1 MNKVLKSHRQHNG
14 EIFMSFVKT
23 FRDKLIILKKY
34 VEGTKMKK
42 RIGLLYGGK
51 SAEHEVSLS
60 TACAVTG
67 ALDFEEYEIYPI
79 YITPDGEWRRGER
92 LAKPASSI
100 EELQFGNDAIVLENN
115 ITAFLIDDNGTA
127 VKFDVIFPLLHGTN
141 GEDGTVQG
149 LLEVLNLPYVGNGV
163 LASSA
168 GMDKVIMK
176 QLFEIAGLPQ
186 VPYTYFI
193 RSEWTNEQEA
203 ILTRCE
209 EKLTWPMFVKPANL
223 GSSVGISK
231 ASNRQELIKAIEVA
245 LQFDRKIVVEQGI
258 VAREIE
264 LAVLGNDFPEVSVPG
279 EIKPMTEFY
288 DYDSKYKDGSTA
300 LIIPAEL
307 STEVVTSLKEHAKSA
322 FKILDGSGLVRAD
335 FFVTANDEIYINEV
349 NTMPGFTPVSMYP
362 LLWQHTNVSYPELI
376 NRLIALA
383 LERYEEKQQL
393 HYKKD

>member
-1 MNKVLKSHRQHNG
+1 MNKVLKSHRQLNG

-92 LAKPASSI
+92 LEKPASSI
-100 EELQFGNDAIVLENN
+100 EELQFGNNAIVLENN